1 MKSNKA
7 LALIEAFLAAAF
19 YAVSTPASKVLLRH
33 VAPAML
39 AGLLYLGAGV
49 GILLLSLVAGRKAD
63 RRERL
68 TRRDLPFV
76 LAMIAL
82 DVAAPVCLMLGL
94 SRTTAANA
102 SLLNNFEIVATA
114 VIALAVFKEAI
125 SRRLWL
131 AIALVTVASGLLS
144 FEGAASLRLSW
155 GSLLVVLAAVCWGLE
170 NNCTRRLSAKNTFEI
185 VTLKGIFSGL
195 GSLVVG
201 WLVGERLPPA
211 RYALWALPLGFV
223 AYGLSIFLYIRAQS
237 VIGAARTSG
246 YYAAAPFVGA
256 LLSLL
261 LLREPLS
268 PRYFVALVIMLL
280 GSAVMIADTLA
291 VRRQTNSNSITSS
304 SERRKEP

>member
-237 VIGAARTSG
+237 VVGAARTSG
-246 YYAAAPFVGA
+246 AYAVAPFIGA

-268 PRYFVALVIMLL
+268 ARYFVALAVMLL
-280 GSAVMIADTLA
+280 GSTVMIADTLTVGGDA
-291 VRRQTNSNSITSS
+291 VTPSH
-304 SERRKEP
+304 